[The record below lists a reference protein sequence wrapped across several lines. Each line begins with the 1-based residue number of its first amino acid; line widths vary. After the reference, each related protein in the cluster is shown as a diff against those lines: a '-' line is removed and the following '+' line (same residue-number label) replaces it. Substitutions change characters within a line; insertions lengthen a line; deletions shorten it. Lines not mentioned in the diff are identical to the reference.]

1 MSSYPYYIADAF
13 TRQPFS
19 GAQIGV
25 FAETDGLDDLQ
36 MLQLAGELNLP
47 QTIFL
52 QPGGEEATYR
62 ARIFNPRREM
72 NFAAQAVVAA
82 GYILE
87 QTGAVATDSP
97 STTLTMT
104 TRRGVLPIHFIRE
117 DGQLRL
123 VTFSMTVEPIVD
135 LFTPP
140 AEELARI
147 LGVQSVKIETER
159 FTPRI
164 ASCGRPFLII
174 PLKDSEAVRR
184 ARFDFKTWAESTAP
198 ATAAQEILL
207 FSSRTHRPEV
217 DFHCRLVGPEIG
229 PQEDPPVGA
238 SMPAFCGYL
247 CSHPHIRKGT
257 YVFTVERGAEG
268 SRRSLLNLEMDH
280 KASDRLKLR
289 IGGEAVVVAEGQIHT
304 I

>member
-1 MSSYPYYIADAF
+1 MSAHSYYIADAF

-25 FAETDGLDDLQ
+25 FPETRGLDDLQ
-36 MLQLAGELNLP
+36 MLKLAGELNLP

-52 QPGGEEATYR
+52 QQAGKEADYR

-72 NFAAQAVVAA
+72 NFAAQAIVAA
-82 GYILE
+82 GYVLE
-87 QTGAVATDSP
+87 KTAGVAADSP
-97 STTLTMT
+97 NTTLTMA

-117 DGQLRL
+117 NGQLRL
-123 VTFSMTVEPIVD
+123 VTFSMTTEPVVD
-135 LFTPP
+135 LFAPP
-140 AEELARI
+140 AEELARF
-147 LGVQSVKIETER
+147 LNLKTAEIETKR

-164 ASCGRPFLII
+164 ASCGRPFLIV
-174 PLKDSEAVRR
+174 PLKDSEAVHR

-207 FSSRTHRPEV
+207 FSPRTHRPEV

-229 PQEDPPVGA
+229 PREDPPVGA
-238 SMPAFCGYL
+238 AMPAFCGYL

-257 YVFTVERGAEG
+257 YVFTVQRGAEG
-268 SRRSLLNLEMDH
+268 ARRSLLNLEMDH
-280 KASDRLKLR
+280 KGSDRLNLR
-289 IGGEAVVVAEGQIHT
+289 IGGEAVVVAEGRIHLP
-304 I
+304 

>member
-1 MSSYPYYIADAF
+1 MNSYSYYIADAF
-13 TRQPFS
+13 TSQPFS

-25 FAETDGLDDLQ
+25 FPEAEGLEDLQ

-52 QPGGEEATYR
+52 QKGGEEATYR

-72 NFAAQAVVAA
+72 NFAAQAIVAA

-87 QTGAVATDSP
+87 KTGAIAADVPT
-97 STTLTMT
+97 TTLTMA

-117 DGQLRL
+117 KGRLRL

-135 LFTPP
+135 LFAPP
-140 AEELARI
+140 AEELARF
-147 LGVQSVKIETER
+147 LGLKATEIETKR
-159 FTPRI
+159 FSARI
-164 ASCGRPFLII
+164 ASCGRPFLIV
-174 PLKDSEAVRR
+174 PLKDSDAVHR

-207 FSSRTHRPEV
+207 FSPRTHRPEV

-229 PQEDPPVGA
+229 PREDPPVGA
-238 SMPAFCGYL
+238 AMPAFCGYL
-247 CSHPHIRKGT
+247 CSHSQIRKGT
-257 YVFTVERGAEG
+257 YVFTVQRGAEG
-268 SRRSLLNLEMDH
+268 VRHSLLNLEMDH
-280 KASDRLKLR
+280 KGSDRVNLR
-289 IGGEAVVVAEGQIHT
+289 IGGEAVVVAEGTIHSA
-304 I
+304 

>member
-13 TRQPFS
+13 TSQPFS

-25 FAETDGLDDLQ
+25 FPDTQGLDDLK
-36 MLQLAGELNLP
+36 LLRLAGELNLP

-72 NFAAQAVVAA
+72 NFAAQAIVAA

-87 QTGAVATDSP
+87 HTGIIDATSP
-97 STTLTMT
+97 TTTLTLA
-104 TRRGVLPIHFIRE
+104 TRRGVLPTHFIRE
-117 DGQLRL
+117 NGRLRL

-135 LFTPP
+135 LFAPP
-140 AEELARI
+140 AEELAGF
-147 LGVQSVKIETER
+147 LGLNSTEIESKR
-159 FTPRI
+159 FSPRI
-164 ASCGRPFLII
+164 ASCGRPFLIV
-174 PLKDSEAVRR
+174 PLKDNDAVHR

-207 FSSRTHRPEV
+207 FSARTHQPEV

-229 PQEDPPVGA
+229 PREDPPVGA
-238 SMPAFCGYL
+238 AMPAFCGYL

-268 SRRSLLNLEMDH
+268 ARRSLLNLEMDH
-280 KASDRLKLR
+280 KGSDRLNLR
-289 IGGEAVVVAEGQIHT
+289 IGGEAVVVAEGTIHT
-304 I
+304 T